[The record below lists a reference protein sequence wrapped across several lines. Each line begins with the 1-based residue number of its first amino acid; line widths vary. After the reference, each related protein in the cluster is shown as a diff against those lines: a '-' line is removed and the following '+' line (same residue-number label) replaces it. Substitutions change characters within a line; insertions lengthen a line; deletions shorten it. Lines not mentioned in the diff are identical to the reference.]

1 MKISRRHRY
10 GCISK
15 VIHYPARRYRYGDRT
30 VTWRDATREGV
41 VPGGGVARLG
51 GVALARRR
59 YIHAGV
65 IRASGKAGFVAAL
78 EAHPS
83 C

>member
-1 MKISRRHRY
+1 M
-10 GCISK
+10 
-15 VIHYPARRYRYGDRT
+15 
-30 VTWRDATREGV
+30 TWRGATREGV

-51 GVALARRR
+51 GVALARRHYMR
-59 YIHAGV
+59 AG
-65 IRASGKAGFVAAL
+65 ITRARGKAGSVAAL

>member
-1 MKISRRHRY
+1 MTERAQ
-10 GCISK
+10 G
-15 VIHYPARRYRYGDRT
+15 RYRYGDRT
-30 VTWRDATREGV
+30 VTWRGATHEGV

-51 GVALARRR
+51 GVALARRHYMR
-59 YIHAGV
+59 AG
-65 IRASGKAGFVAAL
+65 ITRAKGKAGSVAAL